1 MSRTY
6 IEATYIEPNV
16 CFECGAPATERHH
29 VVPHSLG
36 GTKTVPLCGICHAKI
51 HDVDGKRRTRIA
63 ELTKAALDAKKARG
77 ETWVRN
83 LDTSVAV
90 AASAKARTAARENW
104 MKESEVGKYIQ
115 AKWMEGLTFTDI
127 LHDLERLYE
136 ISPDVYC
143 SRTGGR
149 VSKGTL
155 SKMLPFYSEWK
166 KDYIPQ
172 TTRKTTKEEW
182 LKESEVGKY
191 VLARWM
197 EDLSVAEILYN
208 LEKLYAIKPNVYCS
222 RTGKQ
227 ISQGQLY
234 DMISFFK
241 KWKKDHIPQNPKIR
255 FLLDWAKRANQPP
268 FDLNLACKIGEK
280 MFRNEE
286 EGYMLFPMG
295 KFIKTKELKDWEEF
309 FYLLCTYYIIKQKYD
324 ADGKVYYVFTSDTMI
339 IRLINTE
346 KEKIK
351 INKNVLKNIG
361 MGL

>member
-6 IEATYIEPNV
+6 IEVTYIDPNV

-29 VVPHSLG
+29 IVPASLG

-149 VSKGTL
+149 VSRGTL
-155 SKMLPFYSEWK
+155 SKMLSFYSEWK

-172 TTRKTTKEEW
+172 DK
-182 LKESEVGKY
+182 
-191 VLARWM
+191 
-197 EDLSVAEILYN
+197 
-208 LEKLYAIKPNVYCS
+208 IK
-222 RTGKQ
+222 
-227 ISQGQLY
+227 
-234 DMISFFK
+234 
-241 KWKKDHIPQNPKIR
+241 
-255 FLLDWAKRANQPP
+255 FLLQWAQKANKP
-268 FDLNLACKIGEK
+268 FNLQLACEIGEK
-280 MFRNEE
+280 VSINDE
-286 EGYMLFPMG
+286 EGYILSPIDT
-295 KFIKTKELKDWEEF
+295 FIKKRELKYWEEF
-309 FYLLCTYYIIKQKYD
+309 FQLLRSFYIIKQRYNS
-324 ADGKVYYVFTSDTMI
+324 AGKAYYVFASETMI
-339 IRLINTE
+339 IRLVKADIENTTID
-346 KEKIK
+346 KT
-351 INKNVLKNIG
+351 VLKKIG

>member
-6 IEATYIEPNV
+6 IEATYIDPNV

-77 ETWVRN
+77 ETWIRN

-155 SKMLPFYSEWK
+155 SKMLSFYSEWK
-166 KDYIPQ
+166 KDYITQTTPQ
-172 TTRKTTKEEW
+172 TSKEKWLQRSEACQFVRELYSSFKTRYLITSKKIKLFNEYYT
-182 LKESEVGKY
+182 
-191 VLARWM
+191 
-197 EDLSVAEILYN
+197 LYN
-208 LEKLYAIKPNVYCS
+208 GN
-222 RTGKQ
+222 
-227 ISQGQLY
+227 
-234 DMISFFK
+234 
-241 KWKKDHIPQNPKIR
+241 KIR
-255 FLLDWAKRANQPP
+255 SNGQWLIL
-268 FDLNLACKIGEK
+268 
-280 MFRNEE
+280 
-286 EGYMLFPMG
+286 
-295 KFIKTKELKDWEEF
+295 TKELGFGDIPTTTIDIIE
-309 FYLLCTYYIIKQKYD
+309 YLYHWAQIYIKQSTGCEILKRESFYIITPLDVLVNPIKIHKWTSFLKGLQ
-324 ADGKVYYVFTSDTMI
+324 ADGVIEATLNENNQFVYNFTS
-339 IRLINTE
+339 
-346 KEKIK
+346 KEIAQKIVSDME
-351 INKNVLKNIG
+351 I
-361 MGL
+361 

>member
-6 IEATYIEPNV
+6 IEATYIDPNV

-143 SRTGGR
+143 SRTGGC
-149 VSKGTL
+149 VSRGTL
-155 SKMLPFYSEWK
+155 SKMLSFYSEWK

-172 TTRKTTKEEW
+172 DK
-182 LKESEVGKY
+182 
-191 VLARWM
+191 
-197 EDLSVAEILYN
+197 
-208 LEKLYAIKPNVYCS
+208 IK
-222 RTGKQ
+222 
-227 ISQGQLY
+227 
-234 DMISFFK
+234 
-241 KWKKDHIPQNPKIR
+241 
-255 FLLDWAKRANQPP
+255 FLLQWAQKANKP
-268 FDLNLACKIGEK
+268 FNLQLACEIGEK
-280 MFRNEE
+280 VSINDE
-286 EGYMLFPMG
+286 EGYILSPIDT
-295 KFIKTKELKDWEEF
+295 FIKKRELKYWEEF
-309 FYLLCTYYIIKQKYD
+309 FQLLRSFYIIKQRYNS
-324 ADGKVYYVFTSDTMI
+324 AGKAYYVFASDTMI
-339 IRLINTE
+339 IRLVKADIENTTID
-346 KEKIK
+346 KT
-351 INKNVLKNIG
+351 VLKKIG

>member
-6 IEATYIEPNV
+6 IEATYIDPNV

-149 VSKGTL
+149 VSRGTL
-155 SKMLPFYSEWK
+155 SKMISFYKEWK

-172 TTRKTTKEEW
+172 
-182 LKESEVGKY
+182 
-191 VLARWM
+191 
-197 EDLSVAEILYN
+197 N
-208 LEKLYAIKPNVYCS
+208 
-222 RTGKQ
+222 
-227 ISQGQLY
+227 
-234 DMISFFK
+234 
-241 KWKKDHIPQNPKIR
+241 KIR
-255 FLLDWAKRANQPP
+255 FLLQWAQKASKP
-268 FDLNLACKIGEK
+268 FNLQLSCNFEETISSNDEK
-280 MFRNEE
+280 
-286 EGYMLFPMG
+286 GYILHPTG
-295 KFIKTKELKDWEEF
+295 SFIKEYELKYWEEF
-309 FYLLCTYYIIKQKYD
+309 FQLLRSFYIIKKRYD
-324 ADGKVYYVFTSDTMI
+324 SDGKVYYVFASDTMI
-339 IRLINTE
+339 IRLVKADIENTTID
-346 KEKIK
+346 KT
-351 INKNVLKNIG
+351 VLKKIG

>member
-6 IEATYIEPNV
+6 IEVTYIDPNV

-29 VVPHSLG
+29 IVPASLG

-83 LDTSVAV
+83 TDTTAARAV
-90 AASAKARTAARENW
+90 SCRMRVAARENW

-149 VSKGTL
+149 VSRGTL
-155 SKMLPFYSEWK
+155 SKMLSFYSEWK

-172 TTRKTTKEEW
+172 DK
-182 LKESEVGKY
+182 
-191 VLARWM
+191 
-197 EDLSVAEILYN
+197 
-208 LEKLYAIKPNVYCS
+208 IK
-222 RTGKQ
+222 
-227 ISQGQLY
+227 
-234 DMISFFK
+234 
-241 KWKKDHIPQNPKIR
+241 
-255 FLLDWAKRANQPP
+255 FLLQWAQKANKP
-268 FDLNLACKIGEK
+268 FNLQLACEIGEK
-280 MFRNEE
+280 VSINDE
-286 EGYMLFPMG
+286 EGYILSPIDT
-295 KFIKTKELKDWEEF
+295 FIKKRELKYWEEF
-309 FYLLCTYYIIKQKYD
+309 FQLLRSFYIIKQRYNS
-324 ADGKVYYVFTSDTMI
+324 AGKAYYVFASDTMI
-339 IRLINTE
+339 IRLVKADIENTT
-346 KEKIK
+346 IDTT
-351 INKNVLKNIG
+351 VLKNIG

>member
-6 IEATYIEPNV
+6 IEATYIDPNV

-90 AASAKARTAARENW
+90 AASAKVRTAARENW

-149 VSKGTL
+149 VSRGTL
-155 SKMLPFYSEWK
+155 SKMLSFYSEWK

-172 TTRKTTKEEW
+172 DK
-182 LKESEVGKY
+182 
-191 VLARWM
+191 
-197 EDLSVAEILYN
+197 
-208 LEKLYAIKPNVYCS
+208 IK
-222 RTGKQ
+222 
-227 ISQGQLY
+227 
-234 DMISFFK
+234 
-241 KWKKDHIPQNPKIR
+241 
-255 FLLDWAKRANQPP
+255 FLLQWAQKANKP
-268 FDLNLACKIGEK
+268 FNLQLACEIGEK
-280 MFRNEE
+280 ASINNE
-286 EGYMLFPMG
+286 EGYILSPIDM
-295 KFIKTKELKDWEEF
+295 FIKKRELKYWEEF
-309 FYLLCTYYIIKQKYD
+309 FQLLSSFYIIKQRYNS
-324 ADGKVYYVFTSDTMI
+324 AGKAYYVFASDNMI
-339 IRLINTE
+339 IRLVKADIENTTID
-346 KEKIK
+346 KT
-351 INKNVLKNIG
+351 VLKKIG

>member
-6 IEATYIEPNV
+6 IEVTYIDPNV

-29 VVPHSLG
+29 IVPASLG

-83 LDTSVAV
+83 LDTRAAV
-90 AASAKARTAARENW
+90 AASAQASKAAREKW
-104 MKESEVGKYIQ
+104 LKESEVSKYVL
-115 AKWMEGLTFTDI
+115 ARWMEGLTFTDI

-155 SKMLPFYSEWK
+155 SKMISFYKEWK

-172 TTRKTTKEEW
+172 TTPKTTKEEW

-191 VLARWM
+191 VLTRWM
-197 EDLSVAEILYN
+197 EGLSVTEILYN
-208 LEKLYAIKPNVYCS
+208 LEKLYAIKPDVYCS

-227 ISQGQLY
+227 ISQWQLY
-234 DMISFFK
+234 EMIAFFK
-241 KWKKDHIPQNPKIR
+241 KLKIDSISQNTKI
-255 FLLDWAKRANQPP
+255 
-268 FDLNLACKIGEK
+268 
-280 MFRNEE
+280 
-286 EGYMLFPMG
+286 
-295 KFIKTKELKDWEEF
+295 
-309 FYLLCTYYIIKQKYD
+309 
-324 ADGKVYYVFTSDTMI
+324 
-339 IRLINTE
+339 
-346 KEKIK
+346 
-351 INKNVLKNIG
+351 
-361 MGL
+361 